1 MNSERVKDMSKDNKI
16 TSKIL
21 SKLNT
26 PQLIDE
32 MINKLSLSEINSLLM
47 ELFSHITDNTEP
59 EDLLRNYSS
68 NHFVKPS
75 AIDPIDYHKLEIDIL
90 SEAKEEGV
98 KPVILSPLALLGCCS
113 SIATVN
119 QNKIISALR
128 GTEILSDPTN
138 MLALYLS
145 DGLKNGTIHRT
156 DNEIHICTTHRLT
169 RVQAQYYPGQVPHF
183 GLFCMVSSGKD
194 TGSYNFERKA
204 IKKHMGLYKT
214 FLETKFKGKLLLEI
228 QHRAG
233 YKDSNGFFERISD
246 YIHEEFKDT
255 QVVVTDKDLMNSY
268 YQGVNI
274 KIFLVQGEQ
283 NLEIGD
289 AGFVDWTQKLLS
301 SKKERM
307 FISAMA
313 LDRLLSC

>member
-1 MNSERVKDMSKDNKI
+1 MSNENKI

-21 SKLNT
+21 NKLHT
-26 PQLIDE
+26 PQLLDE
-32 MINKLSLSEINSLLM
+32 LVNKLSFSEINSLLM
-47 ELFSHITDNTEP
+47 DLFSQITENIIP
-59 EDLLRNYSS
+59 EDILKSYSS
-68 NHFVKPS
+68 NYFVKPS
-75 AIDPIDYHKLEIDIL
+75 SIDTIDYHKLEVEVL
-90 SEAKEEGV
+90 SEAKEEGII
-98 KPVILSPLALLGCCS
+98 PIILSPLALLGCCS

-138 MLALYLS
+138 MLAVYIA
-145 DGLKNGTIHRT
+145 DGLKSGTINRT
-156 DNEIHICTTHRLT
+156 NNEIHICTTHRLT

-194 TGSYNFERKA
+194 TGSYDFERKA
-204 IKKHMGLYKT
+204 IKKHIGLYKT
-214 FLETKFKGKLLLEI
+214 FLEIKFQGKILLEI

-233 YKDSNGFFERISD
+233 YKDSNGFFERISG
-246 YIHEEFKDT
+246 YIHKEFQDT
-255 QVVVTDKDLMNSY
+255 QIVVTDKDLMNSY
-268 YQGVNI
+268 YKGINI
-274 KIFLVQGEQ
+274 KIFLIIGEQ
-283 NLEIGD
+283 TLEIGD

-313 LDRLLSC
+313 LDRLLM